1 MEFEVDQWND
11 GFRVIYRFICAKW
24 NKMRGVK
31 RALNNSFMKVH
42 AWSHF
47 QYSWSVCGSSR
58 YMPDLYIHKVGVT
71 RSLNF
76 SAHLL
81 GTRCFIVTLDHNN
94 STSFKQRFK
103 TKVKK
108 SLGRELIDLKK
119 MCPWPARWSV
129 GAHSQSFL
137 RSAVG
142 RRLLADSDH
151 RRIAGDARLRA
162 RARGRCILVFSGL
175 FPFYFVVLPAKLT
188 WLTGPVIS
196 DLCLCNFDS
205 FAQLGGSDPSQM
217 WQRGRKVLRVFDKQI
232 I

>member
-1 MEFEVDQWND
+1 
-11 GFRVIYRFICAKW
+11 
-24 NKMRGVK
+24 
-31 RALNNSFMKVH
+31 
-42 AWSHF
+42 
-47 QYSWSVCGSSR
+47 
-58 YMPDLYIHKVGVT
+58 MPDLYIHKVGVT

-81 GTRCFIVTLDHNN
+81 RTRCFIVTLDHNN

-142 RRLLADSDH
+142 RRLLADRDH

-162 RARGRCILVFSGL
+162 GARGRCILVFSAP

-188 WLTGPVIS
+188 
-196 DLCLCNFDS
+196 
-205 FAQLGGSDPSQM
+205 
-217 WQRGRKVLRVFDKQI
+217 
-232 I
+232 